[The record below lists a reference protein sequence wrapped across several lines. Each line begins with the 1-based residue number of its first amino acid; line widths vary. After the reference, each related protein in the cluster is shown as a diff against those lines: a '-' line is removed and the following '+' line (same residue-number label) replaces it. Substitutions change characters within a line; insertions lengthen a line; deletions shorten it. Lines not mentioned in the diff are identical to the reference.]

1 MSMVKPYDGVAWV
14 TGASSGIGLALAET
28 LVRKG
33 WRVGVTARR
42 EAALA
47 GLAAKHPGKIMI
59 GAADITDRAAVM
71 AAVGRIEA
79 EAGAP
84 IMRAVLNAGA
94 YMRDTA
100 ETFSSASL
108 RQQIEVNLLG
118 TAHCLE
124 AVMPGMMKRRRGQIG
139 IMASLAGL
147 AGLPGSVS
155 YSTTKAGLIAMAQS
169 LKFDLDRANVAISV
183 ICPGFVKTPLTAD
196 NDFKMPH
203 LMEAA
208 DAAAATLRGMDD
220 GRFLI
225 AFPDKLAW
233 PMRMA
238 RLLPAPAF
246 FPLIKRNTN
255 W

>member
-1 MSMVKPYDGVAWV
+1 MSMVKPYDGIAWV
-14 TGASSGIGLALAET
+14 TGASSGIGLALAEA
-28 LVRKG
+28 LVGKG

-42 EAALA
+42 DSALRALA
-47 GLAAKHPGKIMI
+47 ARHPGKIFV
-59 GAADITDRAAVM
+59 GAADITDRAAIM
-71 AAVGRIEA
+71 AAVAGMEA
-79 EAGAP
+79 EAKAP
-84 IMRAVLNAGA
+84 VVRAILNAGT
-94 YMRDTA
+94 YKRDTA
-100 ETFSSASL
+100 EHFSAANL
-108 RQQIEVNLLG
+108 REQIEVNLLG
-118 TAHCLE
+118 TTHCLE
-124 AVMPGMMKRRRGQIG
+124 AIMPGMMVRRRGQIG
-139 IMASLAGL
+139 LMASLAGL

-169 LKFDLDRANVAISV
+169 LKFDLDKTNVTISA
-183 ICPGFVKTPLTAD
+183 ICPGFVKTPLTAG

-208 DAAAATLRGMDD
+208 DAADATLRGMDE

-238 RLLPAPAF
+238 RLLPAPLF
-246 FPLIKRNTN
+246 FPLIKRNTR